1 MIVDSGRNLE
11 RYLAQVRAALRGL
24 PEPEID
30 DILRELRS
38 HIVESTSDG
47 TAVDVALRALGN
59 PVDLAKTYQADNQMA
74 QAECTCSPLVILQGL
89 RHTSKSRLGCVVVTA
104 LYCFA
109 YTFVVI
115 LLAAAV
121 TKIFSPAHT
130 GLFYAPGNLLSL
142 QLIVDGSPPPG
153 ARELLGWWLVPTAL
167 ASGLAL
173 RYPIDWVAQWW
184 IRRYRRSTNPQAI

>member
-1 MIVDSGRNLE
+1 MTADSGRDLE
-11 RYLAQVRAALRGL
+11 RYLMQVRAALRGL

-38 HIVESTSDG
+38 HIVESAGDG
-47 TAVDVALRALGN
+47 TELAAALGALGN
-59 PVDLAKTYQADNQMA
+59 PLDLANTYRADNQMA

-89 RHTSKSRLGCVVVTA
+89 RHASRSRLGCFAVTA

-115 LLAAAV
+115 LVSAAV
-121 TKIFSPAHT
+121 IKLFAPAHT
-130 GLFYAPGNLLSL
+130 GVFYTPGNLLSF
-142 QLIVDGSPPPG
+142 QLIGDGSPPPG
-153 ARELLGWWLVPTAL
+153 ANELLGWWLVPI
-167 ASGLAL
+167 GLVAGLSL

-184 IRRYRRSTNPQAI
+184 IRRYRSTIPQAL

>member
-1 MIVDSGRNLE
+1 MIADSRRDLE
-11 RYLAQVRAALRGL
+11 RYLMQVRAALRGL

-47 TAVDVALRALGN
+47 SEVGVALRALGN
-59 PVDLAKTYQADNQMA
+59 PVDLAKTYRADNQMA

-89 RHTSKSRLGCVVVTA
+89 RHASRSRLGCFVVTA

-115 LLAAAV
+115 LVSAAV
-121 TKIFSPAHT
+121 LKLFSPAHT
-130 GLFYAPGNLLSL
+130 GVFYTPGKPLSL

-153 ARELLGWWLVPTAL
+153 ASELLGWWLVPIGL
-167 ASGLAL
+167 AVGLAL
-173 RYPIDWVAQWW
+173 RYPIDGVAQWW
-184 IRRYRRSTNPQAI
+184 IRRYRSTIPQAL